1 MIFGDLNLG
10 IDEFFVG
17 MTGPINPAAVF
28 MIRYDRNKGNTR
40 QILDFIF
47 FLLFFF
53 YFFLYFFWLKI
64 PLFLVKMGFFL

>member
-28 MIRYDRNKGNTR
+28 MIQYDRKKGNTSIIF
-40 QILDFIF
+40 ILGMMSNY
-47 FLLFFF
+47 LFFF
-53 YFFLYFFWLKI
+53 GGKKCFGKKNT
-64 PLFLVKMGFFL
+64 PLQ

>member
-28 MIRYDRNKGNTR
+28 MIQYDRKKGNTR
-40 QILDFIF
+40 QILDFINKEYVEEYMMCYYHIMKGHIIRDMF
-47 FLLFFF
+47 Q
-53 YFFLYFFWLKI
+53 
-64 PLFLVKMGFFL
+64 V

>member
-28 MIRYDRNKGNTR
+28 MIQYDRNKDNTR
-40 QILDFIF
+40 EKFTA
-47 FLLFFF
+47 
-53 YFFLYFFWLKI
+53 
-64 PLFLVKMGFFL
+64 